1 MAINGERARVL
12 MREVVRAAS
21 DAIPDGVDLEIVGR
35 GRWWVLRKV
44 DPANPAGKVVAH
56 TVLNDGS
63 RRIAPTGDLS
73 PWGIGTWI
81 PFLPRRLDAK
91 LTAISGVEMLQDVVS
106 SATGQPWP
114 GPDYRVRAKVIGRQ
128 VATWFEPS
136 SQTGPRVDLHSLP
149 LHLF

>member
-1 MAINGERARVL
+1 
-12 MREVVRAAS
+12 
-21 DAIPDGVDLEIVGR
+21 
-35 GRWWVLRKV
+35 
-44 DPANPAGKVVAH
+44 
-56 TVLNDGS
+56 
-63 RRIAPTGDLS
+63 
-73 PWGIGTWI
+73 
-81 PFLPRRLDAK
+81 LDAK
-91 LTAISGVEMLQDVVS
+91 LTAISAVEMLQDVVS